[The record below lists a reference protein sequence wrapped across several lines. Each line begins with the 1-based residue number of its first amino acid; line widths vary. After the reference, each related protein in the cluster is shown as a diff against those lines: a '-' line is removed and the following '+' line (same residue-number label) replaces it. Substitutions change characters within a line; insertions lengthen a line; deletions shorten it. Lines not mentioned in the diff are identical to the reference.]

1 MPRRARQDAGRF
13 DVLVPMKNL
22 CMGFADPGE
31 LPLACPGNDASTAHR
46 SEAKTGRMRGRTGR
60 ARFGLLGVALGL
72 FARSTPAAEVEW
84 RGPNVCPDAAEL
96 RFRVERSIGM
106 PLSHAAPLRFE
117 VTAARSAQGF
127 TALVATDPGAGG
139 GARERT
145 LAAPDCSRLA
155 DLVAVTLAL
164 ALGADAGAA
173 ADAGAGL
180 TSAELAATPMPESGA
195 HPSTAAQMA
204 AQVVAPAAVAG
215 ADAVPRAPDEAA
227 SSRWRPGLSVW
238 LVGDSGSLPEPGVG
252 AALGA
257 EFGNSMLELRA
268 LGTWFMQQHQELGGL
283 AEPRPGADLGLV
295 LGALSGCAALWGSF
309 VADGAAYACGGW
321 ELGRLSGTGTDVLRP
336 REGAALWSAPRLD
349 VGARWALG
357 SDGFELGALLTL
369 AVPLVRKDFVL
380 GELGPLHRPPAA
392 VARAGIGIN
401 WSWR

>member
-1 MPRRARQDAGRF
+1 
-13 DVLVPMKNL
+13 
-22 CMGFADPGE
+22 MGG
-31 LPLACPGNDASTAHR
+31 L
-46 SEAKTGRMRGRTGR
+46 MGR
-60 ARFGLLGVALGL
+60 ARFGLLGVALAL
-72 FARSTPAAEVEW
+72 VARGALAAEVEW

-127 TALVATDPGAGG
+127 TAHVATDPGAGG

-164 ALGADAGAA
+164 ALGADAGSAA
-173 ADAGAGL
+173 EGGAELTSTELVATPLPGPGASTPSTTAQTAAGHDVATAAVTSADAA
-180 TSAELAATPMPESGA
+180 
-195 HPSTAAQMA
+195 
-204 AQVVAPAAVAG
+204 
-215 ADAVPRAPDEAA
+215 PRAPRDAA
-227 SSRWRPGLSVW
+227 SSRWRPGLSLW
-238 LVGDSGSLPEPGVG
+238 LVGDSGSLPEPGLG

-257 EFGNSMLELRA
+257 ELGTAKLELRV
-268 LGTWFMQQHQELGGL
+268 LGTWFMQQHQVLGGQ

-309 VADGAAYACGGW
+309 VDAGAAYACGGW

-349 VGARWALG
+349 VGGRWALG

-369 AVPLVRKDFVL
+369 AAPLVRKDFVL
-380 GELGPLHRPPAA
+380 GELGALHRPPAA